1 MRFTVLPLRD
11 DDDWIGDVMSAVTRM
26 VVKPPETPNDAGGP
40 AGCASSLWTLMPCAV
55 VFEMGATL
63 AKGRQRQRR
72 HVRARCAQALPS
84 APLQVRWAGSCSVR

>member
-63 AKGRQRQRR
+63 AK
-72 HVRARCAQALPS
+72 AAS
-84 APLQVRWAGSCSVR
+84 ANGGTFVDLAVKLCHPHCSKCC